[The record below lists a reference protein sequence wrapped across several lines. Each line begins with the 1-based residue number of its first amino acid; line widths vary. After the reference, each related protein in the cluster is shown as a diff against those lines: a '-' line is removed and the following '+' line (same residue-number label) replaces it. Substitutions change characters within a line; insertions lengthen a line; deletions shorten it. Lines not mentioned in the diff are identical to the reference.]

1 MTPESASPSLGG
13 LGAPVDEKDHLAHLA
28 WTIGVEVAGPVA
40 DDVDQNSRFPSEA
53 LAAMKE
59 SRLLAALVPTEFG
72 GLGASVRDV
81 SAAVRAL
88 AAHCSASALV
98 LAMHSIEVFNL
109 VRFGTTP
116 DLRAFLEEV
125 GTGQVLLA
133 NANSEVGIGGDVG
146 RSACA
151 FEERDGGLVLDKQAL
166 AISFGRYADAI
177 ITIGRRS
184 PDATETDQLQVV
196 CRADSVEL
204 TETSTWDTMGL
215 RGTCSPGFH
224 LVARIPL
231 GLVFPV
237 PFATIANG
245 GAFQARQILLCAVWV
260 GLAEAGLSRAHAY
273 VRAEARKKIG
283 TVPPGAMR
291 VAEMVAGVETA
302 RSLLVSCALQFE
314 DLEANGDAQ
323 DAGFIVALRNLKV
336 STSQIAV
343 NTATAALGVC
353 GMAGFKRNTPFSID
367 RILRDAHGGLI
378 MVNND
383 RMLRDNA
390 QLLLARKSI

>member
-1 MTPESASPSLGG
+1 LT
-13 LGAPVDEKDHLAHLA
+13 APVDEEGELAHLA

-40 DDVDQNSRFPSEA
+40 DEVDQQSRFPSES
-53 LAAMKE
+53 LAAFK
-59 SRLLAALVPTEFG
+59 SSHLLAALVPTEYG
-72 GLGASVRDV
+72 GLGASVREV
-81 SAAVRAL
+81 SGAVRAL

-109 VRFGTTP
+109 VRYGTTP
-116 DLRAFLEEV
+116 ELREFLREV
-125 GTGQVLLA
+125 GTGQILLA

-146 RSACA
+146 RSSCA
-151 FEERDGGLVLDKQAL
+151 LEERDGELVLDKQCL

-177 ITIGRRS
+177 ISIGRRS
-184 PDATETDQLQVV
+184 PEASETDQLQVV
-196 CRADSVEL
+196 CRKDSVEL
-204 TETSTWDTMGL
+204 TEISQWNTMGL

-260 GLAEAGLSRAHAY
+260 GLAEAALSRAHAF

-283 TVPPGAMR
+283 TVPTGAIR
-291 VAEMVAGVETA
+291 VAEMVADVEAA
-302 RSLLVSCALQFE
+302 RSLLVSCALRYE
-314 DLEANGDAQ
+314 DLERIGDAQ

-336 STSQIAV
+336 STSQLAV
-343 NTATAALGVC
+343 STATAALGVC
-353 GMAGFKRNTPFSID
+353 GMAGFRRGTPYSLD